1 MKKILP
7 KILILIIF
15 AFTVSCSL
23 GEDETYIIPTSYTGP
38 VIVLFNQST
47 GKPEKYN
54 NGKRIYEIDKNG
66 ILKTQFKF
74 QEGFRDINYKYSNGK
89 TVRYLWPSDKI
100 WSDTINLNSK
110 YKDSIYAYHA
120 SNSDNLWFIVGKVKN
135 LNLYQKRMDAKW
147 DSLAP
152 QK

>member
-1 MKKILP
+1 MNKFYTLSLLFLL
-7 KILILIIF
+7 LI
-15 AFTVSCSL
+15 SCSPYQKAL
-23 GEDETYIIPTSYTGP
+23 KSEDMGVKYTAAE
-38 VIVLFNQST
+38 
-47 GKPEKYN
+47 EKYN

-66 ILKTQFKF
+66 ILKTQFVF

-89 TVRYLWPSDKI
+89 TVRYLWPSDKV

-110 YKDSIYAYHA
+110 YKDSIYAYHVN
-120 SNSDNLWFIVGKVKN
+120 NSDNLWFIVGKVKN